1 MRQKTFDV
9 RSSVLVCVLV
19 RSKKLIDIIQAR
31 PFDRIPFALNEIALL
46 RKRFHRIDYSSTA
59 YDQIVAK
66 GIEATI
72 KPTMN
77 PFR

>member
-1 MRQKTFDV
+1 MRQKTFDARPSV
-9 RSSVLVCVLV
+9 VVGFELRSSLTLSKFGLLSVFCV
-19 RSKKLIDIIQAR
+19 SKKGISL
-31 PFDRIPFALNEIALL
+31 F
-46 RKRFHRIDYSSTA
+46 RKRLRRMDYSSTVH
-59 YDQIVAK
+59 DQIVAK

>member
-9 RSSVLVCVLV
+9 RPSVLLCVLV
-19 RSKKLIDIIQAR
+19 RFEKLIDIIQAR
-31 PFDRIPFALNEIALL
+31 PFDRIPFALNEIPLL
-46 RKRFHRIDYSSTA
+46 RKRFHRIDYSSTV